1 MGDFVAHLTP
11 SSSDFTATAAQWLAE
26 KIKATIAHKGRCT
39 VGLSGGSTPRD
50 AYAAL
55 ARTPGIAWEKVTIFL
70 ADERHVPHDH
80 NDANAKL
87 LQTAGLTSSNL
98 PGLTVILPDT
108 HLGPD
113 ACATAYGERIA
124 ALLPHR
130 EIDVLTLGLG
140 DDGHI
145 ASLFPPVA
153 VELIQGHKPGAHTTT
168 EKFATKDRITLTLPL
183 LSNARHVLFLLKGEA
198 KKKVWD
204 EMLASPLRPTRWP
217 AHQVLAHGNTTLI
230 YSP

>member
-1 MGDFVAHLTP
+1 MAEFIAHLTP
-11 SSSDFTATAAQWLAE
+11 TSADFSTAAAAWLAD
-26 KIKATIAHKGRCT
+26 KIKATIAARGRCA

-55 ARTPGIAWEKVTIFL
+55 AKTVGIAWDKVTIFL

-87 LQTAGLTSSNL
+87 LQTAGLTAANL
-98 PGLTVILPDT
+98 PGLTVLLPDT

-113 ACATAYGERIA
+113 ACAAAYGERIA
-124 ALLPHR
+124 ALVYNGH
-130 EIDVLTLGLG
+130 IDVLTLGLG

-153 VELIQGHKPGAHTTT
+153 VPLIQGAKCGAHTTT

-198 KKKVWD
+198 KKKIWD
-204 EMLASPLRPTRWP
+204 EMVGAPLQPTRWP
-217 AHQVLAHGNTTLI
+217 AQQVLAHGTTTLI
-230 YSP
+230 YAP